1 MHRYVRKI
9 LCMVILCVACL
20 LPFHSMNVTA
30 AKKRTTLNFTKKKI
44 EVGESVVLK
53 IKNGKG
59 TPTWKSKNSK
69 IKITKIGKDR
79 IKITGRKTGM
89 GYITVSVKNTK
100 LRCKIKVIKPVM
112 KIAIP
117 STNEKTAKEYAKM
130 LESVGASVTILKK
143 DCDIKMY
150 DGLVLPGGGDIN
162 PRLYKQENKGSK
174 KIDNKVD
181 YLQYSI
187 LRRFVQEKK
196 PVLGICRGH
205 QMINVYFNGTLNQD
219 IKNHKSVNG
228 GVKMHASN
236 IEENSILGEMY
247 GSNLVVNSM
256 HHQSIDILGD
266 HLRVVQRSLHGTIE
280 GVEHDSLPILGVQW
294 HPEKMGENGEILF
307 KKFLSICEQKRKN

>member
-1 MHRYVRKI
+1 MYRYARKI
-9 LCMVILCVACL
+9 LCMVILCVVSL
-20 LPFHSMNVTA
+20 LLFDSVNVTA
-30 AKKRTTLNFTKKKI
+30 AKKRTTLNFTEKKI

-59 TPTWKSKNSK
+59 TPTWKSKNNK

-79 IKITGRKTGM
+79 IRITGRKTGM
-89 GYITVSVKNTK
+89 GYITVSIKNIK
-100 LRCKIKVIKPVM
+100 LRCKIKVIKPVI

-117 STNEKTAKEYAKM
+117 ATSEKSVKKYVKM
-130 LESVGASVTILKK
+130 LKNVGASVTVLKK

-187 LRRFVQEKK
+187 LRRFVQAEK

-236 IEENSILGEMY
+236 IKENSILGETY

-280 GVEHDSLPILGVQW
+280 GVEHDSLPIIGVQW
-294 HPEKMGENGEILF
+294 HPERMGDKGEILF
-307 KKFLSICEQKRKN
+307 EKFLSMCQQKENN